1 MKIETLTPKE
11 DNPII
16 YSDVL
21 KAEDLISDNDR
32 INSVNHCVI
41 LIVINK
47 VLDDKQK
54 LLIVI
59 VALRM
64 GYREIDPTSVRHCIL
79 QAARRKIHYTCGLPE
94 PGCNLRRIE
103 IHIRF
108 YLKAEAYGE
117 EDLLPTNNTR
127 NRKLK
132 IQKFLICINNFFT
145 KFGETQ

>member
-59 VALRM
+59 AALHLVYKVLDSM
-64 GYREIDPTSVRHCIL
+64 SICH
-79 QAARRKIHYTCGLPE
+79 
-94 PGCNLRRIE
+94 
-103 IHIRF
+103 
-108 YLKAEAYGE
+108 
-117 EDLLPTNNTR
+117 LLC
-127 NRKLK
+127 KW
-132 IQKFLICINNFFT
+132 
-145 KFGETQ
+145 